1 MSINNIAF
9 ATKFATELDKLLV
22 QKSQAAIL
30 EDKGMAAKFVGAH
43 EVKVPVIGFVGLGDY
58 NKDTGFAQGSV
69 SVTHQVFS
77 LTQDRA
83 RTFSIDREDMD
94 ETGIAT
100 LAASVM
106 SEFVRTQAAPEVDA
120 YTFSTIA
127 TKATSAGQTVALG
140 EGETLAKNVFALI
153 SNAIGKVNDATG
165 FTGEEIILYVNPTV
179 YAALMATPEINRH
192 LRIDEFKRGEI
203 STKVQKIDNAVIIP
217 VSDNRMKTA
226 YDFSNGGKTDEGGFS
241 AADGAE
247 SVGIIAM
254 PKNAAMLV
262 KKTEKIRTFS
272 PDVNQTADAYKF
284 DYRLY
289 YDVLVKDSMKGTI
302 YTYTY

>member
-43 EVKVPVIGFVGLGDY
+43 EVKLPVIGFAGLGDY
-58 NKDTGFAQGSV
+58 DKKEGFAKGSV
-69 SVTHQVFS
+69 SVTQQVFT
-77 LTQDRA
+77 LTKDRA
-83 RTFSIDREDMD
+83 RSFSIDREDMD
-94 ETGIAT
+94 ETGVAN
-100 LAASVM
+100 LAGSVM
-106 SEFVRTQAAPEVDA
+106 SEFVRTKVAPEVDA

-127 TKATSAGQTVALG
+127 TKANGAGQTVALG
-140 EGETLAKNVFALI
+140 EGETLAKNVYGLI
-153 SNAIGKVNDATG
+153 ANAIGKVNDATG
-165 FTGEEIILYVNPTV
+165 FTGEDIVLYVNPTV
-179 YAALMATPEINRH
+179 YAALMATPEIHRH
-192 LRIDEFKRGEI
+192 LRVDEFKHGEI
-203 STKVQKIDNAVIIP
+203 STKVQKIDNAIIVP

-226 YDFSNGGKTDEGGFS
+226 YDFGNDGFDVAS
-241 AADGAE
+241 GAE

>member
-1 MSINNIAF
+1 MSINTIAF
-9 ATKFATELDKLLV
+9 ATKFATELDKILV

-43 EVKVPVIGFVGLGDY
+43 EVKLPVIGFAGLGDY
-58 NKDTGFAQGSV
+58 DKDTGFARGAV
-69 SVTHQVFS
+69 SVTQQVFT
-77 LTQDRA
+77 LEKDRA
-83 RTFSIDREDMD
+83 RSFSIDREDMD
-94 ETGIAT
+94 ETGIAN

-106 SEFVRTQAAPEVDA
+106 SEFVRTKVAPEVDA

-127 TKATSAGQTVALG
+127 TKANGAGQTVALG
-140 EGETLAKNVFALI
+140 EGETLAKNVYGLI
-153 SNAIGKVNDATG
+153 ANAIGKVNDATG
-165 FTGEEIILYVNPTV
+165 FTGEDIILYVNPTV
-179 YAALMATPEINRH
+179 YAALMATPEIHRH
-192 LRIDEFKRGEI
+192 LRIDEFKHGEI
-203 STKVQKIDNAVIIP
+203 STKVQKIGNAIIVP

-226 YDFSNGGKTDEGGFS
+226 YNFGNDGFEV
-241 AADGAE
+241 AGGAE

-254 PKNAAMLV
+254 PRNAAMLV

>member
-43 EVKVPVIGFVGLGDY
+43 EVKLPVIGFAGLGDY
-58 NKDTGFAQGSV
+58 DKDTGFAKGAV
-69 SVTHQVFS
+69 SVTQQVFT
-77 LTQDRA
+77 LEKDRA
-83 RTFSIDREDMD
+83 RSFSIDREDMD
-94 ETGIAT
+94 ETGIAN
-100 LAASVM
+100 LAGSVM
-106 SEFVRTQAAPEVDA
+106 SEFVRTKVAPEVDA

-127 TKATSAGQTVALG
+127 TKANGAGQTVALG
-140 EGETLAKNVFALI
+140 EGETLAKNVYGLI
-153 SNAIGKVNDATG
+153 ANAIGKVNDATG
-165 FTGEEIILYVNPTV
+165 FTGEDIVLYVNPTV
-179 YAALMATPEINRH
+179 YAALMATPEIHRH
-192 LRIDEFKRGEI
+192 LRVDEFKHGEI
-203 STKVQKIDNAVIIP
+203 STKVQKIDNAIIVP

-226 YDFSNGGKTDEGGFS
+226 YDFGNDGFEV
-241 AADGAE
+241 AGGAE

-254 PKNAAMLV
+254 PRNAAMLV

-289 YDVLVKDSMKGTI
+289 YDVLVKDSMKGSI
-302 YTYTY
+302 FTYTY

>member
-43 EVKVPVIGFVGLGDY
+43 EVKLPVIGFAGLGDY
-58 NKDTGFAQGSV
+58 DKDTGFAKGAV
-69 SVTHQVFS
+69 SVTQQVFT
-77 LTQDRA
+77 LEKDRA
-83 RTFSIDREDMD
+83 RSFSIDREDMD
-94 ETGIAT
+94 ETGIAN

-106 SEFVRTQAAPEVDA
+106 SEFVRTKVAPEVDA

-127 TKATSAGQTVALG
+127 TKANGAGQTVALG
-140 EGETLAKNVFALI
+140 EGETLAKNVYGLI
-153 SNAIGKVNDATG
+153 ANAIGKVNDATG
-165 FTGEEIILYVNPTV
+165 FTGEDIVLYVNPTV
-179 YAALMATPEINRH
+179 YAALMATPEIHRH
-192 LRIDEFKRGEI
+192 LRVDEFKHGEI
-203 STKVQKIDNAVIIP
+203 STKVQKIDNATIIP

-226 YDFSNGGKTDEGGFS
+226 YNFGNDGFEV
-241 AADGAE
+241 AGGAE

>member
-9 ATKFATELDKLLV
+9 ATKFATELDTLLV

-43 EVKVPVIGFVGLGDY
+43 EVKLPVIGFAGLGDY
-58 NKDTGFAQGSV
+58 DKETGFAKGAV
-69 SVTHQVFS
+69 SVTQQVFT

-83 RTFSIDREDMD
+83 RSFSIDREDMD
-94 ETGIAT
+94 ETGIAN
-100 LAASVM
+100 LAGSVM
-106 SEFVRTQAAPEVDA
+106 SEFVRTKVAPEVDA

-127 TKATSAGQTVALG
+127 TKANGAGQTVALG
-140 EGETLAKNVFALI
+140 DGETLVKNVYGLI
-153 SNAIGKVNDATG
+153 ANAIGKVNDATG
-165 FTGEEIILYVNPTV
+165 FTGEDIILYVNPTV
-179 YAALMATPEINRH
+179 YAALMATPEIHRH
-192 LRIDEFKRGEI
+192 LRVDEFKHGEI
-203 STKVQKIDNAVIIP
+203 STKVQKIDNATIIP

-226 YDFSNGGKTDEGGFS
+226 YNFGNDGFEV
-241 AADGAE
+241 AGGAE

>member
-9 ATKFATELDKLLV
+9 ATKFATELDKILV

-43 EVKVPVIGFVGLGDY
+43 EVKLPVIGFAGLGDY
-58 NKDTGFAQGSV
+58 DKNEGFAKGSV
-69 SVTHQVFS
+69 SVEQKVFT
-77 LTQDRA
+77 LKKDRA
-83 RTFSIDREDMD
+83 RSFSIDREDMD
-94 ETGIAT
+94 ETGIAN
-100 LAASVM
+100 LAGSVM
-106 SEFVRTQAAPEVDA
+106 SEFVRTKVAPEVDA

-127 TKATSAGQTVALG
+127 TKANGAGQTVALG
-140 EGETLAKNVFALI
+140 EGETLAKNVYGLI
-153 SNAIGKVNDATG
+153 ANAIGKVNDATG

-179 YAALMATPEINRH
+179 YAALMATPEIHRH
-192 LRIDEFKRGEI
+192 LRVDEFKHGEI
-203 STKVQKIDNAVIIP
+203 STKVQKIDNATIIP

-226 YDFSNGGKTDEGGFS
+226 YDFGNDGFGV
-241 AADGAE
+241 AGGAE

-254 PKNAAMLV
+254 PRNAAMLV

>member
-43 EVKVPVIGFVGLGDY
+43 EVKLPVIGFAGLGDY
-58 NKDTGFAQGSV
+58 DKDTGFAKGAV
-69 SVTHQVFS
+69 SVTQQVFT
-77 LTQDRA
+77 LEKDRA
-83 RTFSIDREDMD
+83 RSFSIDREDMD
-94 ETGIAT
+94 ETGIAN

-106 SEFVRTQAAPEVDA
+106 SEFVRTKVAPEVDA

-127 TKATSAGQTVALG
+127 TKANGAGQTVALG
-140 EGETLAKNVFALI
+140 EGETLAKNVYGLI
-153 SNAIGKVNDATG
+153 ANAIGKVNDATG
-165 FTGEEIILYVNPTV
+165 FTGEDIVLYVNPTV
-179 YAALMATPEINRH
+179 YAALMATPEIHRH
-192 LRIDEFKRGEI
+192 LRVDEFKHGEI
-203 STKVQKIDNAVIIP
+203 STKVQKIDNAAIIP

-226 YDFSNGGKTDEGGFS
+226 YNFGNDGFEV
-241 AADGAE
+241 AGGAE

-254 PKNAAMLV
+254 PRNAAMLV

>member
-43 EVKVPVIGFVGLGDY
+43 EVKLPVIGFAGLGDY
-58 NKDTGFAQGSV
+58 DKDTGFAKGAV
-69 SVTHQVFS
+69 SVTQQVFT
-77 LTQDRA
+77 LEKDRA
-83 RTFSIDREDMD
+83 RSFSIDREDMD
-94 ETGIAT
+94 ETGIAN
-100 LAASVM
+100 LAGSVM
-106 SEFVRTQAAPEVDA
+106 SEFVRTKVAPEVDA

-127 TKATSAGQTVALG
+127 TKANGAGQTVALG
-140 EGETLAKNVFALI
+140 EGETLAKNVYGLI
-153 SNAIGKVNDATG
+153 ANAIGKVNDATG
-165 FTGEEIILYVNPTV
+165 FTGEDIILYVNPTV
-179 YAALMATPEINRH
+179 YAALMATPEIHRH
-192 LRIDEFKRGEI
+192 LRVDEFKHGEI
-203 STKVQKIDNAVIIP
+203 STKVQKIDNAIIVP

-226 YDFSNGGKTDEGGFS
+226 YDFGNDGFEV
-241 AADGAE
+241 AGGAE

-254 PKNAAMLV
+254 PRNAAMLV

-289 YDVLVKDSMKGTI
+289 YDVLVKDSMKGSI
-302 YTYTY
+302 FTYTY

>member
-43 EVKVPVIGFVGLGDY
+43 EVKLPVIGFAGLGDY
-58 NKDTGFAQGSV
+58 DKDTGFAKGAV
-69 SVTHQVFS
+69 SVTQQVFT
-77 LTQDRA
+77 LEKDRA
-83 RTFSIDREDMD
+83 RSFSIDREDMD
-94 ETGIAT
+94 ETGIAN

-106 SEFVRTQAAPEVDA
+106 SEFVRTKVAPEVDA

-127 TKATSAGQTVALG
+127 TKANGAGQTVALG
-140 EGETLAKNVFALI
+140 DGETLAKNVYGLI
-153 SNAIGKVNDATG
+153 ANAIGKVNDATG
-165 FTGEEIILYVNPTV
+165 FTGEDIVLYVNPTV
-179 YAALMATPEINRH
+179 YAALMATPEIHRH
-192 LRIDEFKRGEI
+192 LRVDEFKHGEI
-203 STKVQKIDNAVIIP
+203 STKVQKIDNAIIVP

-226 YDFSNGGKTDEGGFS
+226 YNFGNDGFEV
-241 AADGAE
+241 AGGAE

-254 PKNAAMLV
+254 PRNAAMLV

-289 YDVLVKDSMKGTI
+289 YDVLVKDSMKGSI
-302 YTYTY
+302 FTYTY

>member
-30 EDKGMAAKFVGAH
+30 EDKGMTAKFVGAH
-43 EVKVPVIGFVGLGDY
+43 EVKLPVIGFAGLGDY
-58 NKDTGFAQGSV
+58 DKDTGFAKGSV
-69 SVTHQVFS
+69 SVTQQVFT
-77 LTQDRA
+77 LEKDRA
-83 RTFSIDREDMD
+83 RSFSIDREDMD
-94 ETGIAT
+94 ETGIAN

-106 SEFVRTQAAPEVDA
+106 SEFVRTKVAPEVDA

-127 TKATSAGQTVALG
+127 TKANGAGQTVALG
-140 EGETLAKNVFALI
+140 DGKTLGSNVFGLI
-153 SNAIGKVNDATG
+153 TEAIGKVNDATG
-165 FTGEEIILYVNPTV
+165 FTDEDIILYVNPTV
-179 YAALMATPEINRH
+179 YAALMATPEIHRH
-192 LRIDEFKRGEI
+192 LRVDEFEHGEI
-203 STKVQKIDNAVIIP
+203 STKVQKIGNAIIVP

-226 YDFSNGGKTDEGGFS
+226 YNFGNDGFEVAGGAKNI
-241 AADGAE
+241 
-247 SVGIIAM
+247 GIIAM

-272 PDVNQTADAYKF
+272 PDVNQQADAYKF

-289 YDVLVKDSMKGTI
+289 YDVLVKDSMKGSI
-302 YTYTY
+302 FTYTY

>member
-43 EVKVPVIGFVGLGDY
+43 EVKLPVIGFAGLGDY
-58 NKDTGFAQGSV
+58 DKDTGFAKGAV
-69 SVTHQVFS
+69 SVTQQVFT
-77 LTQDRA
+77 LTKDRA
-83 RTFSIDREDMD
+83 RSFSIDREDMD
-94 ETGIAT
+94 ETGIAN

-106 SEFVRTQAAPEVDA
+106 SEFVRTKVAPEVDA

-127 TKATSAGQTVALG
+127 TKANGAGQTVALG
-140 EGETLAKNVFALI
+140 EGETLAKNVYGLI
-153 SNAIGKVNDATG
+153 ANAIGKVNDATG
-165 FTGEEIILYVNPTV
+165 FTGEDIVLYVNPTV
-179 YAALMATPEINRH
+179 YAALMATPEISRH

-203 STKVQKIDNAVIIP
+203 STKVQKIDNAVIVP

-226 YDFSNGGKTDEGGFS
+226 YDFGNDGFGVAS
-241 AADGAE
+241 GAE

-254 PKNAAMLV
+254 PRNAAMLV

>member
-43 EVKVPVIGFVGLGDY
+43 EVKLPVIGFAGLGDY
-58 NKDTGFAQGSV
+58 DKDTGFAKGAV
-69 SVTHQVFS
+69 SVTQQVFT
-77 LTQDRA
+77 LEKDRA
-83 RTFSIDREDMD
+83 RSFSIDREDMD
-94 ETGIAT
+94 ETGIAN

-106 SEFVRTQAAPEVDA
+106 SEFVRTKVAPEVDA

-127 TKATSAGQTVALG
+127 TKANGAGQTVALG
-140 EGETLAKNVFALI
+140 EGETLAKNVYGLI
-153 SNAIGKVNDATG
+153 ANAIGKVNDATG
-165 FTGEEIILYVNPTV
+165 FTGEDIILYVNPTV
-179 YAALMATPEINRH
+179 YAALMATPEIHRH
-192 LRIDEFKRGEI
+192 LRVDEFKHGEI
-203 STKVQKIDNAVIIP
+203 STKVQKIDNAIIVP

-226 YDFSNGGKTDEGGFS
+226 YNFGNDGFEV
-241 AADGAE
+241 AGGAE

-289 YDVLVKDSMKGTI
+289 YDVLVKDSMKGSI
-302 YTYTY
+302 FTYTY

>member
-43 EVKVPVIGFVGLGDY
+43 EVKLPVIGFAGLGDY
-58 NKDTGFAQGSV
+58 DKDTGFAKGAV
-69 SVTHQVFS
+69 SVTQQVFT
-77 LTQDRA
+77 LEKDRA
-83 RTFSIDREDMD
+83 RSFSIDREDMD
-94 ETGIAT
+94 ETGIAN

-106 SEFVRTQAAPEVDA
+106 SEFVRTKVAPEVDA

-127 TKATSAGQTVALG
+127 TKANGAGQTVALG
-140 EGETLAKNVFALI
+140 EGETLAKNVYGLI
-153 SNAIGKVNDATG
+153 ANAIGKVNDATG

-179 YAALMATPEINRH
+179 YAALMATPEIHRH
-192 LRIDEFKRGEI
+192 LRVDEFKHGEI
-203 STKVQKIDNAVIIP
+203 STKVQKIDNAIIVP

-226 YDFSNGGKTDEGGFS
+226 YNFGNDGFEV
-241 AADGAE
+241 AGGAE

-254 PKNAAMLV
+254 PRNAAMLV

>member
-9 ATKFATELDKLLV
+9 ATKFATELDKILV

-43 EVKVPVIGFVGLGDY
+43 EVKLPVIGFAGLGDY
-58 NKDTGFAQGSV
+58 DKETGFAKGSV
-69 SVTHQVFS
+69 SVTQQVFT

-83 RTFSIDREDMD
+83 RSFSIDREDMD
-94 ETGIAT
+94 ETGIAN
-100 LAASVM
+100 LAGSVM
-106 SEFVRTQAAPEVDA
+106 SEFVRTKVAPEVDA

-127 TKATSAGQTVALG
+127 TKANGAGQTVSLG
-140 EGETLAKNVFALI
+140 EGETLAKNVYGLI
-153 SNAIGKVNDATG
+153 ANAIGKVNDATG
-165 FTGEEIILYVNPTV
+165 FTGEDIILYVNPTV

-192 LRIDEFKRGEI
+192 LRIDEFKHGEI

-226 YDFSNGGKTDEGGFS
+226 YDFGNDGFDV
-241 AADGAE
+241 AGGAE

-254 PKNAAMLV
+254 PRNAAMLV

>member
-9 ATKFATELDKLLV
+9 ATKFATELDKILV

-43 EVKVPVIGFVGLGDY
+43 EVKLPVIGFAGLGDY
-58 NKDTGFAQGSV
+58 DKDTGFAKGAV
-69 SVTHQVFS
+69 SVTQQVFT

-83 RTFSIDREDMD
+83 RSFSIDREDMD
-94 ETGIAT
+94 ETGIAN
-100 LAASVM
+100 LAGSVM
-106 SEFVRTQAAPEVDA
+106 SEFVRTKVAPEVDA

-127 TKATSAGQTVALG
+127 TKANGAGQTVALG
-140 EGETLAKNVFALI
+140 EGETLAKNVYGLI
-153 SNAIGKVNDATG
+153 ANAIGKVNDATG
-165 FTGEEIILYVNPTV
+165 FTGEDIVLYVNPTV
-179 YAALMATPEINRH
+179 YAALMATPEIHRH
-192 LRIDEFKRGEI
+192 LRVDEFKHGEI
-203 STKVQKIDNAVIIP
+203 STKVQKIDNAIIVP

-226 YDFSNGGKTDEGGFS
+226 YDFGNDGFDV
-241 AADGAE
+241 AGGAE

-254 PKNAAMLV
+254 PRNAAMLV

>member
-43 EVKVPVIGFVGLGDY
+43 EVKLPVIGFAGLGDY
-58 NKDTGFAQGSV
+58 DKDTGFAKGAV
-69 SVTHQVFS
+69 SVTQQVFT
-77 LTQDRA
+77 LEKDRA
-83 RTFSIDREDMD
+83 RSFSIDREDMD
-94 ETGIAT
+94 ETGIAN

-106 SEFVRTQAAPEVDA
+106 SEFVRTKVAPEVDA

-127 TKATSAGQTVALG
+127 TKANGAGQTVALG
-140 EGETLAKNVFALI
+140 EGETLAKNVYGLI
-153 SNAIGKVNDATG
+153 ANAIGKVNDATG
-165 FTGEEIILYVNPTV
+165 FTGEDIVLYVNPTV
-179 YAALMATPEINRH
+179 YAALMATPEIHRH
-192 LRIDEFKRGEI
+192 LRVDEFKHGEI
-203 STKVQKIDNAVIIP
+203 STKVQKIDNAVIVP

-226 YDFSNGGKTDEGGFS
+226 YNFGNDGFEV
-241 AADGAE
+241 AGGAE

-254 PKNAAMLV
+254 PRNAAMLV

-289 YDVLVKDSMKGTI
+289 YDVLVKDSMKGSI
-302 YTYTY
+302 FTYTY

>member
-9 ATKFATELDKLLV
+9 ATKFATELDKILV

-43 EVKVPVIGFVGLGDY
+43 EVKLPVIGFAGLGDY
-58 NKDTGFAQGSV
+58 DKETGFAKGAV
-69 SVTHQVFS
+69 SVTQQVFT

-83 RTFSIDREDMD
+83 RSFSIDREDMD
-94 ETGIAT
+94 ETGIAN
-100 LAASVM
+100 LAGSVM
-106 SEFVRTQAAPEVDA
+106 SEFVRTKVAPEVDA

-127 TKATSAGQTVALG
+127 TKANGAGQTVALG
-140 EGETLAKNVFALI
+140 DGETLVKNVYGLI
-153 SNAIGKVNDATG
+153 ANAIGKVNDATG
-165 FTGEEIILYVNPTV
+165 FTGEDIVLYVNPTV
-179 YAALMATPEINRH
+179 YAALMATPEIHRH
-192 LRIDEFKRGEI
+192 LRVDEFKHGEI
-203 STKVQKIDNAVIIP
+203 STKVQKIDNATIIP

-226 YDFSNGGKTDEGGFS
+226 YNFGNDGFEV
-241 AADGAE
+241 AGGAE

>member
-1 MSINNIAF
+1 MSINTIAF
-9 ATKFATELDKLLV
+9 ATKFATELDKILV

-43 EVKVPVIGFVGLGDY
+43 EVKIPVVGFVGLGDY

-77 LTQDRA
+77 LTKDRA

-100 LAASVM
+100 LAGSVM

-127 TKATSAGQTVALG
+127 TKATAAGQTVALG

-254 PKNAAMLV
+254 PRNAAMLV

>member
-1 MSINNIAF
+1 MSINTIAF
-9 ATKFATELDKLLV
+9 ATKFATELDKILV

-58 NKDTGFAQGSV
+58 DKDTGFAQGSV
-69 SVTHQVFS
+69 SVTQQVFS
-77 LTQDRA
+77 LAQDRA
-83 RTFSIDREDMD
+83 RSFSIDRADMD
-94 ETGIAT
+94 ETCIAN
-100 LAASVM
+100 LAGNVM
-106 SEFVRTQAAPEVDA
+106 AEFVRTQVAPEVDA

-127 TKATSAGQTVALG
+127 TKATAAGQTVALG
-140 EGETLAKNVFALI
+140 DGETIGKNVYGLI

-165 FTGEEIILYVNPTV
+165 FTGEDIILYVNPTV

-192 LRIDEFKRGEI
+192 LRVDEFKHGEI
-203 STKVQKIDNAVIIP
+203 STKVHKIDNATIIP

-226 YDFSNGGKTDEGGFS
+226 YDFNNGGEVGNGGFS
-241 AADGAE
+241 VAGDAE

-262 KKTEKIRTFS
+262 KKTEKVRTFS
-272 PDVNQTADAYKF
+272 PDVNQQADAYKF

-289 YDVLVKDSMKGTI
+289 YDVLVKDSMKGSI
-302 YTYTY
+302 FTYTY

>member
-30 EDKGMAAKFVGAH
+30 ENKGMAAKFVGAH
-43 EVKVPVIGFVGLGDY
+43 EVKLPVIGFAGLGDY
-58 NKDTGFAQGSV
+58 DKDTGFAKGAV
-69 SVTHQVFS
+69 SVTQQVFT
-77 LTQDRA
+77 LEKDRA
-83 RTFSIDREDMD
+83 RSFSIDREDMD
-94 ETGIAT
+94 ETGIAN

-106 SEFVRTQAAPEVDA
+106 SEFVRTKVAPEVDA

-127 TKATSAGQTVALG
+127 TKANGAGQTVALG
-140 EGETLAKNVFALI
+140 EGETLAKNVYGLI
-153 SNAIGKVNDATG
+153 ANAIGKVNDATG

-179 YAALMATPEINRH
+179 YAALMATPEIHRH
-192 LRIDEFKRGEI
+192 LRVDEFKHGEI
-203 STKVQKIDNAVIIP
+203 STKVQKIDNAIIVP

-226 YDFSNGGKTDEGGFS
+226 YNFGNDGFEV
-241 AADGAE
+241 AGGAE

-254 PKNAAMLV
+254 PRNAAMLV

>member
-1 MSINNIAF
+1 MPINNIAF
-9 ATKFATELDKLLV
+9 ATKFATELDTLLV

-43 EVKVPVIGFVGLGDY
+43 EVKLPVIGFAGLGDY
-58 NKDTGFAQGSV
+58 DKETGFAKGAV
-69 SVTHQVFS
+69 SVTQQVFT

-83 RTFSIDREDMD
+83 RSFSIDREDMD
-94 ETGIAT
+94 ETGIAN
-100 LAASVM
+100 LAGSVM
-106 SEFVRTQAAPEVDA
+106 SEFVRTKVAPEVDA

-127 TKATSAGQTVALG
+127 TKANGAGQTVALG
-140 EGETLAKNVFALI
+140 DGETLVKNVYGLI
-153 SNAIGKVNDATG
+153 ANAIGKVNDATG
-165 FTGEEIILYVNPTV
+165 FTNEDIILYVNPTV
-179 YAALMATPEINRH
+179 YAALMATPEIHRH
-192 LRIDEFKRGEI
+192 LRVDEFKHGEI
-203 STKVQKIDNAVIIP
+203 STKVQKIDNATIIP

-226 YDFSNGGKTDEGGFS
+226 YNFGNDGFEV
-241 AADGAE
+241 AGGAE

>member
-9 ATKFATELDKLLV
+9 ATKFATELDKILV

-43 EVKVPVIGFVGLGDY
+43 EVKLPVIGFAGLGDY
-58 NKDTGFAQGSV
+58 DKKEGFAKGSV
-69 SVTHQVFS
+69 SVTQQVFT

-83 RTFSIDREDMD
+83 RSFSIDREDMD
-94 ETGIAT
+94 ETGIAN
-100 LAASVM
+100 LAGSVM
-106 SEFVRTQAAPEVDA
+106 SEFVRTKVAPEVDA

-127 TKATSAGQTVALG
+127 TKANGAGQTVALG
-140 EGETLAKNVFALI
+140 EGETLAKNVYGLI
-153 SNAIGKVNDATG
+153 ANAIGKVNDATG
-165 FTGEEIILYVNPTV
+165 FTGEDIILYVNPTV
-179 YAALMATPEINRH
+179 YAALMATPEIHRH
-192 LRIDEFKRGEI
+192 LRVDEFKHGEI
-203 STKVQKIDNAVIIP
+203 STKVQKIDNATIIP

-226 YDFSNGGKTDEGGFS
+226 YNFGNDGFEV
-241 AADGAE
+241 AGGAE

>member
-43 EVKVPVIGFVGLGDY
+43 EVKLPVIGFAGLGDY
-58 NKDTGFAQGSV
+58 DKETGFAKGSV
-69 SVTHQVFS
+69 SVTQQVFT

-83 RTFSIDREDMD
+83 RSFSIDREDMD
-94 ETGIAT
+94 ETGIAN

-106 SEFVRTQAAPEVDA
+106 SEFVRTKVAPEVDA
-120 YTFSTIA
+120 YTFSTIT
-127 TKATSAGQTVALG
+127 TKATAAGQTVALG
-140 EGETLAKNVFALI
+140 EGETLAKNVYSLI
-153 SNAIGKVNDATG
+153 ANAIGKVNDATG
-165 FTGEEIILYVNPTV
+165 FTGEDIVLYVNPTV
-179 YAALMATPEINRH
+179 YAALMATPEIHRH
-192 LRIDEFKRGEI
+192 LRVDEFKHGEI
-203 STKVQKIDNAVIIP
+203 STKVQKIDNAIIVP

-226 YDFSNGGKTDEGGFS
+226 YDFGNDGFGVAS
-241 AADGAE
+241 GAE

-262 KKTEKIRTFS
+262 KKTEKVRTFS
-272 PDVNQTADAYKF
+272 PDVNQQADAYKF

-289 YDVLVKDSMKGTI
+289 YDVLVKDSMKGSI
-302 YTYTY
+302 FTYTY

>member
-43 EVKVPVIGFVGLGDY
+43 EVKLPVIGFAGLGDY
-58 NKDTGFAQGSV
+58 DKETGFAKGSV
-69 SVTHQVFS
+69 SVTQQVFT

-83 RTFSIDREDMD
+83 RSFSIDREDMD
-94 ETGIAT
+94 ETGIAN

-106 SEFVRTQAAPEVDA
+106 SEFVRTKVAPEVDA
-120 YTFSTIA
+120 YTFSTIT
-127 TKATSAGQTVALG
+127 TKATAAGQTVALG
-140 EGETLAKNVFALI
+140 EGETLAKNVYSLI
-153 SNAIGKVNDATG
+153 ANAIGKVNDATG
-165 FTGEEIILYVNPTV
+165 FTGEDIVLYVNPTV
-179 YAALMATPEINRH
+179 YAALMATPEIHRH
-192 LRIDEFKRGEI
+192 LRVDEFKHGEI
-203 STKVQKIDNAVIIP
+203 STKVQKIDNAIIVP

-226 YDFSNGGKTDEGGFS
+226 YDFGNDGFGVAS
-241 AADGAE
+241 GAE

>member
-43 EVKVPVIGFVGLGDY
+43 EVKLPVIGFAGLGDY
-58 NKDTGFAQGSV
+58 DKETGFAKGSV
-69 SVTHQVFS
+69 SVTQQVFT

-83 RTFSIDREDMD
+83 RSFSIDREDMD
-94 ETGIAT
+94 ETGIAN

-106 SEFVRTQAAPEVDA
+106 SEFVRTKVAPEVDA
-120 YTFSTIA
+120 YTFSTIT
-127 TKATSAGQTVALG
+127 TKATAAGQTVALG
-140 EGETLAKNVFALI
+140 DGETIGKNVYSLI

-165 FTGEEIILYVNPTV
+165 FTGEDIVLYVNPTV
-179 YAALMATPEINRH
+179 YAALMATPEIHRH
-192 LRIDEFKRGEI
+192 LRVDEFKHGEI
-203 STKVQKIDNAVIIP
+203 STKVQKIDNAIIVP

-226 YDFSNGGKTDEGGFS
+226 YDFGNDGFGVAS
-241 AADGAE
+241 GAE

>member
-43 EVKVPVIGFVGLGDY
+43 EVKLPVIGFAGLGDY
-58 NKDTGFAQGSV
+58 DKDTGFAKGAV
-69 SVTHQVFS
+69 SVTQQVFT
-77 LTQDRA
+77 LEKDRA
-83 RTFSIDREDMD
+83 RSFSIDREDMD
-94 ETGIAT
+94 ETGIAN

-106 SEFVRTQAAPEVDA
+106 SEFVRTKVAPEVDA

-127 TKATSAGQTVALG
+127 TKANGAGQTVALG
-140 EGETLAKNVFALI
+140 DGETLVKNVYGLI
-153 SNAIGKVNDATG
+153 ANAIGKVNDATG
-165 FTGEEIILYVNPTV
+165 FTGEDIVLYVNPTV
-179 YAALMATPEINRH
+179 YAALMATPEIHRH
-192 LRIDEFKRGEI
+192 LRVDEFKHGEI
-203 STKVQKIDNAVIIP
+203 STKVQKIDNAIIVP

-226 YDFSNGGKTDEGGFS
+226 YNFGNDGFEV
-241 AADGAE
+241 AGGAE

-254 PKNAAMLV
+254 PRNAAMLV

>member
-43 EVKVPVIGFVGLGDY
+43 EVKLPVIGFAGLGDY
-58 NKDTGFAQGSV
+58 DKDTGFAKGAV
-69 SVTHQVFS
+69 SVTQQVFT
-77 LTQDRA
+77 LEKDRA
-83 RTFSIDREDMD
+83 RSFSIDREDMD
-94 ETGIAT
+94 ETGIAN
-100 LAASVM
+100 LAGSVM
-106 SEFVRTQAAPEVDA
+106 SEFVRTKVAPEVDA

-127 TKATSAGQTVALG
+127 TKANGAGQTVALG
-140 EGETLAKNVFALI
+140 EGETLAKNVYGLI
-153 SNAIGKVNDATG
+153 ANAIGKVNDATG
-165 FTGEEIILYVNPTV
+165 FTGEDIILYVNPTV
-179 YAALMATPEINRH
+179 YAALMATPEIHRH
-192 LRIDEFKRGEI
+192 LRVDEFKHGEI
-203 STKVQKIDNAVIIP
+203 STKVQKIDNAIIVP

-226 YDFSNGGKTDEGGFS
+226 YDFGNDGFEV
-241 AADGAE
+241 AGGAE

-254 PKNAAMLV
+254 PRNAAMLV
-262 KKTEKIRTFS
+262 KKTEKIRAFS

-302 YTYTY
+302 FTYTY

>member
-9 ATKFATELDKLLV
+9 ATKFATELDKILV

-43 EVKVPVIGFVGLGDY
+43 EVKLPVIGFAGLGDY
-58 NKDTGFAQGSV
+58 DKETGFAKGSV
-69 SVTHQVFS
+69 SVTQQVFT

-83 RTFSIDREDMD
+83 RSFSIDREDMD
-94 ETGIAT
+94 ETGIAN
-100 LAASVM
+100 LAGSVM
-106 SEFVRTQAAPEVDA
+106 SEFVRTKVAPEVDA

-127 TKATSAGQTVALG
+127 TKANGAGQTVALG
-140 EGETLAKNVFALI
+140 DGETLVKNVYGLI
-153 SNAIGKVNDATG
+153 ANAIGKVNDATG
-165 FTGEEIILYVNPTV
+165 FTGEDIILYVNPTV
-179 YAALMATPEINRH
+179 YAALMATPEIHRH
-192 LRIDEFKRGEI
+192 LRVDEFKHGEI
-203 STKVQKIDNAVIIP
+203 STKVQKIDNAIIVP

-226 YDFSNGGKTDEGGFS
+226 YNFGNDGFEV
-241 AADGAE
+241 AGGAE

-254 PKNAAMLV
+254 PRNAAMLV

-272 PDVNQTADAYKF
+272 PDVNQQADAYKF

-289 YDVLVKDSMKGTI
+289 YDVLVKDSMKGSI
-302 YTYTY
+302 FTYTY

>member
-43 EVKVPVIGFVGLGDY
+43 EVKLPVIGFAGLGDY
-58 NKDTGFAQGSV
+58 DKETGFAKGSV
-69 SVTHQVFS
+69 SVTQQVFT
-77 LTQDRA
+77 LKKDRA
-83 RTFSIDREDMD
+83 RSFSIDREDMD
-94 ETGIAT
+94 ETGIAN

-106 SEFVRTQAAPEVDA
+106 SEFVRTKVAPEVDA
-120 YTFSTIA
+120 YTFSTIT
-127 TKATSAGQTVALG
+127 TKATAAGQTVALG
-140 EGETLAKNVFALI
+140 EGETLAKNVYGLI

-165 FTGEEIILYVNPTV
+165 FTGEDIILYVNPTV
-179 YAALMATPEINRH
+179 YAALMATNEIHRH

-203 STKVQKIDNAVIIP
+203 STKVQKIDNATIIP
-217 VSDNRMKTA
+217 VSGNRMKTA
-226 YDFSNGGKTDEGGFS
+226 YDFGNDGFKVAGGAKNI
-241 AADGAE
+241 
-247 SVGIIAM
+247 GIIAM

-272 PDVNQTADAYKF
+272 PDVNQQADAYKF

-289 YDVLVKDSMKGTI
+289 YDVLVKDSMKGSI
-302 YTYTY
+302 FTYTY

>member
-43 EVKVPVIGFVGLGDY
+43 EVKLPVIGFAGLGDY
-58 NKDTGFAQGSV
+58 DKDTGFAKGAV
-69 SVTHQVFS
+69 SVTQQVFT
-77 LTQDRA
+77 LEKDRA
-83 RTFSIDREDMD
+83 RSFSIDREDMD
-94 ETGIAT
+94 ETGIAN

-106 SEFVRTQAAPEVDA
+106 SEFVRTKVAPEVDA

-127 TKATSAGQTVALG
+127 TKANGAGQTVALG
-140 EGETLAKNVFALI
+140 DGETLAKNVYGLI
-153 SNAIGKVNDATG
+153 ANAIGKVNDATG
-165 FTGEEIILYVNPTV
+165 FTGEDIILYVNPTV
-179 YAALMATPEINRH
+179 YAALMATPEIHRH
-192 LRIDEFKRGEI
+192 LRVDEFKHGEI
-203 STKVQKIDNAVIIP
+203 STKVQKIDNAIIVP

-226 YDFSNGGKTDEGGFS
+226 YDFGNDGFDV
-241 AADGAE
+241 AGGAE

-302 YTYTY
+302 YTYIY

>member
-43 EVKVPVIGFVGLGDY
+43 EVKLPVIGFAGLGDY
-58 NKDTGFAQGSV
+58 DKDTGFAKGAV
-69 SVTHQVFS
+69 SVTQQVFT
-77 LTQDRA
+77 LEKDRA
-83 RTFSIDREDMD
+83 RSFSIDREDMD
-94 ETGIAT
+94 ETGIAN

-106 SEFVRTQAAPEVDA
+106 SEFVRTKVAPEVDA

-127 TKATSAGQTVALG
+127 TKANGAGQTVALG
-140 EGETLAKNVFALI
+140 DGETLAKNVYGLI
-153 SNAIGKVNDATG
+153 ANAIGKVNDATG
-165 FTGEEIILYVNPTV
+165 FTGEDIVLYVNPTV
-179 YAALMATPEINRH
+179 YAALMATPEIHRH
-192 LRIDEFKRGEI
+192 LRVDEFKHGEI
-203 STKVQKIDNAVIIP
+203 STKVQKIDNAIIVP

-226 YDFSNGGKTDEGGFS
+226 YNFGNDGFEV
-241 AADGAE
+241 AGGAE

-254 PKNAAMLV
+254 PRNAAMLV

>member
-43 EVKVPVIGFVGLGDY
+43 EVKLPVIGFAGLGDY
-58 NKDTGFAQGSV
+58 DKDTGFAKGAV
-69 SVTHQVFS
+69 SVTQQVFT
-77 LTQDRA
+77 LEKDRA
-83 RTFSIDREDMD
+83 RSFSIDREDMD
-94 ETGIAT
+94 ETGIAN

-106 SEFVRTQAAPEVDA
+106 SEFVRTKVAPEVDA

-127 TKATSAGQTVALG
+127 TKANGAGQTVALG
-140 EGETLAKNVFALI
+140 EGETLVKNVYGLI
-153 SNAIGKVNDATG
+153 ANAIGKVNDATG
-165 FTGEEIILYVNPTV
+165 FTGEDIVLYVNPTV
-179 YAALMATPEINRH
+179 YAALMATPEIHRH
-192 LRIDEFKRGEI
+192 LRVDEFKHGEI
-203 STKVQKIDNAVIIP
+203 STKVQKIDNAIIVP

-226 YDFSNGGKTDEGGFS
+226 YNFGNDGFEV
-241 AADGAE
+241 AGGAE

-262 KKTEKIRTFS
+262 KKTERIRTFS

>member
-30 EDKGMAAKFVGAH
+30 EDKGMTAKFVGAH
-43 EVKVPVIGFVGLGDY
+43 EVKLPVIGFAGLGDY
-58 NKDTGFAQGSV
+58 DKDTGFAKGSV
-69 SVTHQVFS
+69 SVTQQVFT
-77 LTQDRA
+77 LEKDRA
-83 RTFSIDREDMD
+83 RSFSIDREDMD
-94 ETGIAT
+94 ETGIAN

-106 SEFVRTQAAPEVDA
+106 SEFVRTKVAPEVDA

-127 TKATSAGQTVALG
+127 TKANGAGQTVALG

-179 YAALMATPEINRH
+179 YAALMATPEIHRH
-192 LRIDEFKRGEI
+192 LRVDEFKHGEI

-254 PKNAAMLV
+254 PRNAAMLV

>member
-1 MSINNIAF
+1 MSINNLTF

-43 EVKVPVIGFVGLGDY
+43 EVKIPVVGFVGLGDY

-77 LTQDRA
+77 LTKDRA

-100 LAASVM
+100 LAGSVI

-127 TKATSAGQTVALG
+127 TKATAAGQTVALG

-254 PKNAAMLV
+254 PRNAAMLV

>member
-9 ATKFATELDKLLV
+9 ATKFATELDTLLV

-43 EVKVPVIGFVGLGDY
+43 EVKLPVIGFAGLGDY
-58 NKDTGFAQGSV
+58 DKETGFAKGAV
-69 SVTHQVFS
+69 SVTQQVFT

-83 RTFSIDREDMD
+83 RSFSIDREDMD
-94 ETGIAT
+94 ETGIAN
-100 LAASVM
+100 LAGSVM
-106 SEFVRTQAAPEVDA
+106 SEFVRTKVAPEVDA

-127 TKATSAGQTVALG
+127 TKANGAGQTVALG
-140 EGETLAKNVFALI
+140 DGETLVKNVYGLI
-153 SNAIGKVNDATG
+153 ANAIGKVNDATG
-165 FTGEEIILYVNPTV
+165 FTGEDIVLYVNPTV
-179 YAALMATPEINRH
+179 YAALMATPEIHRH
-192 LRIDEFKRGEI
+192 LRVDEFKHGEI
-203 STKVQKIDNAVIIP
+203 STKVQKIDNAAIIP

-226 YDFSNGGKTDEGGFS
+226 YNFGNDGFEV
-241 AADGAE
+241 AGGAE

>member
-1 MSINNIAF
+1 MSINTIAF
-9 ATKFATELDKLLV
+9 ATKFATELDKILV

-58 NKDTGFAQGSV
+58 DRDTGFAQGSV
-69 SVTHQVFS
+69 SVTQQVFS

-83 RTFSIDREDMD
+83 RSFSIDREDMD
-94 ETGIAT
+94 ETGIAG
-100 LAASVM
+100 LAGQVM
-106 SEFVRTQAAPEVDA
+106 SEFVRTQVAPEVDA

-127 TKATSAGQTVALG
+127 TKANGAGQTVTLG
-140 EGETLAKNVFALI
+140 DGETLAKNVYGLI

-165 FTGEEIILYVNPTV
+165 FTGEDIILYVNPTV

-192 LRIDEFKRGEI
+192 LRVDEFKHGEI
-203 STKVQKIDNAVIIP
+203 STKVHKIDNATIIP

-226 YDFSNGGKTDEGGFS
+226 YDFNNGDEVGNGGFS
-241 AADGAE
+241 VADGAE

-262 KKTEKIRTFS
+262 KKTEKVRTFS
-272 PDVNQTADAYKF
+272 PDVNQQADAYKF

-289 YDVLVKDSMKGTI
+289 YDVLVKDSMKGSI